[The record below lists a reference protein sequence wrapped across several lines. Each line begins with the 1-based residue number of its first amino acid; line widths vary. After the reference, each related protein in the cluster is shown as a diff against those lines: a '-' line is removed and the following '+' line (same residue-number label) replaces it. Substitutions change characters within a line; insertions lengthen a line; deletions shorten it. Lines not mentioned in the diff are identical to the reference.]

1 MTDDTIEDIPNSKD
15 YARRLIEL
23 ESLSVNS
30 VYGELLAYLK
40 SQHDGI
46 MKSVF
51 VTPTTMEG
59 VLARERCFGVAEEY
73 EVLLSWLDNEIL
85 DAREKFEQLKLEE
98 QQAKE
103 ETNHDN

>member
-30 VYGELLAYLK
+30 IYGELLAYLK